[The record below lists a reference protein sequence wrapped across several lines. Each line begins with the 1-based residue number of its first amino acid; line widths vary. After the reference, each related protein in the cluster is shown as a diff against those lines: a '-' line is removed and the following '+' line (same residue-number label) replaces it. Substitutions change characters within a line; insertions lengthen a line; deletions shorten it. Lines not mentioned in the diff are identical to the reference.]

1 MEERQG
7 PCWWVRIHLRARPE
21 IWDLQN
27 VAGVELFTATL
38 RTIDKRHFLIDGH
51 LQGEAFESLSSKYP
65 VRVLG
70 DVTERMQK
78 ARKYVSRTNRYLE
91 K

>member
-38 RTIDKRHFLIDGH
+38 RTIDERHFLIDGH
-51 LQGEAFESLSSKYP
+51 VRGEVLESLSSKYP

-70 DVTERMQK
+70 DVTEGMKKNRE
-78 ARKYVSRTNRYLE
+78 YVSRTNRYL
-91 K
+91 KK